1 MAKKGTIDFD
11 DMNVGFDN
19 DDFGDFDSFDMKP
32 RQPKNARE
40 AIAQAAPSVL
50 EGFKDSAMDSNNI
63 RRMAEKGLPK
73 SFSYLLSE
81 ADKYADGYGQLSR
94 EIDKEIRPTVT
105 AMTKVAQRVN
115 RILPSPFQSK
125 LEGIF
130 ERRLQTS
137 DKRQEVDAEEAAV
150 MAMLQDG
157 MGGDGGP
164 GALTKNKR
172 AEEAIE
178 KIDER
183 NYRVKMFQTVSEM
196 RDAVARQSAFTF
208 TQQRQY
214 NRKVLEIQ
222 IRQLLTQRKHLE
234 LATRTSVE
242 VSSLLRDVVKNTGLP
257 EFAKEHANESFRRT
271 AREMMFGRVQR
282 PIANWTQ
289 NYVKG
294 ITKNYTNLFKQRM
307 ASLKRGSEMASD
319 QFDMVKDA
327 MSQAEQFGESKL
339 SVLGGLSGDALFEFL
354 GGMGAEKLKKVFP
367 DAGKAD
373 NLFSY
378 LLRGMRNLPY
388 KASKYGAGASGVS
401 FKDELRR
408 GLYVGYDKDE
418 NQVVR
423 GGGLGGLSGVD
434 YEGRNSRA
442 LEEVIPG
449 YLSRILH
456 SIDIMRTGDDKTP
469 RIVFSKEKGAFTTVK
484 ESARRLEQAILSK
497 GKVAHQ
503 ADEVQTLMTSMG
515 VGESDYALR
524 AKLGRHL
531 MNMSA
536 TATGFDPEGFVNGK
550 IDGLTGREHARLSKI
565 VKRKYG
571 LTHNAEKDRWV
582 SGLGANNRKISDSQE
597 LYSRVQRA
605 NSGIYNNVQAA
616 VNTGSLEELVD
627 LGIVHYSEEDKAW
640 VITDGY
646 MSGRRRDGMGDAI
659 VKNRDKN
666 KEARR
671 RPTDTLPPKPSD
683 KIPRNLGFGGGGLG
697 ENISGRGAKS
707 IVRSIESQTEE
718 LLDSLHELI
727 GVTSDNY
734 DVLNDIHGQIGA
746 GVNVNGYGYRPG
758 MLGRGVGRV
767 FKGARWAGKKMWNI
781 TGAPFR
787 GANWLAKKLGRG
799 IGGMAS
805 GWYKGK
811 EIRGRVNR
819 FMTDVY
825 VFGQGGLRKAL
836 DAAGFSEGR
845 YINMSDGSVIK
856 SLRDIKSGVYDLDA
870 QKQVI
875 SQEEYEAGLLNSIGK
890 RIMAG
895 PLGSVGAGAKK
906 LFDIAT
912 SPITGLWRAGKGLI
926 KNTLSTFMSPP
937 DIYVAGEASPR
948 ILGDLMY
955 KGTYFSGMT
964 GKPLKYLGDIDGEIV
979 TYDRISGQRK
989 VVVTLEEVQAGLV
1002 DNKGRPLTPFFR
1014 KIRNLITAG
1023 KNFALGVL
1031 KAPGAVLKWATNRLK
1046 SFGSGLGNAL
1056 NKMFQGRDNKL
1067 SQVFWLERIYK
1078 LLYTKFTGGKVKGN
1092 KDLAGAMDSIASGAE
1107 RAANRASS
1115 AARDAYDRVKPEEGE
1130 SWWSMLKRRGARA
1143 RTAAEGS
1150 KAGQTMKEK
1159 LGLVT
1164 GSAAMAR
1171 AKDAKDDLLAR
1182 SGSWL
1187 SQMQEKAKEKRDQ
1200 VKASVTESRE
1210 KGKGLFG
1217 GLGGILVTA
1226 LGGVMSSFLGKF
1238 KWMKTA
1244 LTKLIPGTLMKVG
1257 RMIVAAKTGDS
1268 VTDAL
1273 TDGPG
1278 KRKGKRWLRRLKASK
1293 LGRIA
1298 TRIARPVA
1306 SLGGRAAA
1314 VLGADAL
1321 IGGGAAAAST
1331 AAAAGSAAA
1340 GAATAGAGLL
1350 GAVGSGLLAV
1360 GGFLMSPWVLGG
1372 ALVAGAIYGGY
1383 KLYKYYS
1390 KKAQFSASE
1399 RVRLVQY
1406 GMQLDS
1412 QHDTCAKIL
1421 ALEDDIASAITWQ
1434 GERVSFDVKR
1444 INMKGIAEMF
1454 GIPVDT
1460 GQQFAQFSAWF
1471 TRRFIPIY
1479 SSWLMAAKRC
1489 ANVTNIQKLDVRVS
1503 PNLLLQIIRG
1513 SFTPDTSE
1521 GSPYMVDQSPIPG
1534 YYITQGIAR
1543 IQDAMATIERELST
1557 SVKDASKDSR
1567 TYQPLG
1573 KRDGFNPPT
1582 ANLLGRKSILPPS
1595 TPNVDGRVD
1604 DYFGAAERLTTGR
1617 ITGNAVSDDVI
1628 AKFNQIDDMTALR
1641 MKVYGLE
1648 RLHKVYVDILQRFE
1662 RELYKQVSW
1671 GPNGRAIIDFSKPYD
1686 IYVHYAP
1693 LFSLDPSDKEAAQVF
1708 VYWLTK
1714 RFLPAY
1720 TTYLAACHKVDPN
1733 GDPFTS
1739 YGRFRGTEL
1748 LAVAQATSRASAP
1761 SDDGRQF
1768 SVWLVDAL
1776 PFPSER
1782 ANLKASSAAINLQA
1796 FEQAVKSDVYAD
1808 SKVSSRTRL
1817 STQGVTTLQNRI
1829 QNLSNDMAAVTGDTK
1844 SYAYS
1849 PNNTNSYSAANNI
1862 STSWTSAG
1870 YEGQEVSNVK
1880 LAGDSKSRGEMLMKM
1895 ALAAGLS
1902 GDELALFMGT
1912 CAQETGD
1919 FNSYVE
1925 KGANIA
1931 AYAANKSLGNG
1942 SASNA
1947 AKYIGRGPIQMTGLN
1962 NYQNATRW
1970 VQADGVQVDFVAN
1983 PEKMADPYYGAL
1995 AALGYWKNYLR
2006 PLIARKGRQLDPLT
2020 VSAATNG
2027 WYEDGNAPG
2036 GLRTPN
2042 GYDVRLRKIMQWRKI
2057 INGDAPDPTAGDT
2070 QAAADA
2076 TKAVNGPM
2084 QEAGPNTPA
2093 GTEAG
2098 AAPAGKGGQQS
2109 APSPGGT
2116 PTTNPTSPVPTAAL
2130 KTGQALPPSLP
2141 AAAPQDAYRTNAI
2154 PSTPSAMLVRPNG
2167 GAAAMQQQRQAEA
2180 AQAAATVQAQDAL
2193 PVLAKK
2199 QLTVLE
2205 QIRDVLMG
2213 KSGKVQL
2220 EQALTPADGPVPNP
2234 AAANSTPT
2242 PPVANPNT
2250 TSNVAPKAT
2259 PASVAP
2265 ATAQKTA
2272 TEDALANRPTSSA
2285 PQSQETAK
2293 LPFDVSL

>member
-19 DDFGDFDSFDMKP
+19 DDFDDFNFDMKP

-50 EGFKDSAMDSNNI
+50 EGFKDSAMDTNNI
-63 RRMAEKGLPK
+63 RRMAEKALPK
-73 SFSYLLSE
+73 SFSYALSE
-81 ADKYADGYGQLSR
+81 VDKYADGYGQLSR

-115 RILPSPFQSK
+115 RIIPSPVQGK
-125 LEGIF
+125 LEAF
-130 ERRLQTS
+130 FDRRLQTA
-137 DKRQEVDAEEAAV
+137 DKRQDIDAEEAAV

-157 MGGDGGP
+157 MGGDGGE
-164 GALTKNKR
+164 GALTKNRR

-183 NYRVKMFQTVSEM
+183 NYRVKMFQTISEV
-196 RDAVARQSAFTF
+196 RDATVRQSTYTF

-214 NRKVLEIQ
+214 NRKVLEVQ

-307 ASLKRGSEMASD
+307 ASLKRGSEMATD
-319 QFDMVKDA
+319 QFDMIKDA
-327 MSQAEQFGESKL
+327 MAQAEQFGESKL
-339 SVLGGLSGDALFEFL
+339 SVLGGLSGDALFEYI
-354 GGMGAEKLKKVFP
+354 GGMGAEKLRKAFP
-367 DAGKAD
+367 DAGKVD

-423 GGGLGGLSGVD
+423 GGGLSGLGGMD
-434 YEGRNSRA
+434 YERRNSQA
-442 LEEVIPG
+442 LYEILPG

-456 SIDIMRTGDDKTP
+456 SIDMMRTGDPNTP
-469 RIVFSKEKGAFTTVK
+469 RIVFSKEKGSFTTMK
-484 ESARRLEQAILSK
+484 ESSRRLEHAILSK
-497 GKVAHQ
+497 GKVANQ
-503 ADEVQTLMTSMG
+503 ADEVQSLMTSMG
-515 VGESDYALR
+515 VGESDHALR

-531 MNMSA
+531 MNMSS

-550 IDGLTGREHARLSKI
+550 VDGLTAREQTRLSKI
-565 VKRKYG
+565 LKAKYG
-571 LTHNAEKDRWV
+571 LKHNAEKDRWEA
-582 SGLGANNRKISDSQE
+582 GLSANNRKISDSQE
-597 LYSRVQRA
+597 LYARVQRA

-616 VNTGSLEELVD
+616 VNTGSLEELIA
-627 LGIVHYSEEDKAW
+627 LGIVHYSEDEKAW
-640 VITDGY
+640 VIKDGY
-646 MSGRRRDGMGDAI
+646 MSGRRREGMGDSI
-659 VKNRDKN
+659 VN
-666 KEARR
+666 ARNAKR
-671 RPTDTLPPKPSD
+671 QARGRPTDVLPPKPSD
-683 KIPRNLGFGGGGLG
+683 KAPGGFGFGGSSIT
-697 ENISGRGAKS
+697 ENISGKGAKS
-707 IVRSIESQTEE
+707 IVRSIETQTEE

-727 GVTSDNY
+727 GVSSDNF
-734 DVLNDIHGQIGA
+734 DVLNDIYEQIGA
-746 GVNVNGYGYRPG
+746 GVTVNGYGFKPG
-758 MLGRGVGRV
+758 LLGRTASRA
-767 FKGARWAGKKMWNI
+767 FKGARWAGRKMWNI

-787 GANWLAKKLGRG
+787 GANWLRKKLTSG
-799 IGGMAS
+799 IGGAVS

-811 EIRGRVNR
+811 EVRGRVNR

-895 PLGSVGAGAKK
+895 PLGSLGAGVKK
-906 LFDIAT
+906 VFDIAT
-912 SPITGLWRAGKGLI
+912 SPVTGLWKAGKGLI

-937 DIYVAGEASPR
+937 DIYVPGEPSPR

-979 TYDRISGQRK
+979 TYDRISGTRK

-1002 DNKGRPLTPFFR
+1002 DNKGKPLTPFFR

-1031 KAPGAVLKWATNRLK
+1031 KAPGTVLKWAKNKLK
-1046 SFGSGLGNAL
+1046 SMGSGLGNAL

-1092 KDLAGAMDSIASGAE
+1092 KDLQGAMDSIASGAE
-1107 RAANRASS
+1107 RAANKAS
-1115 AARDAYDRVKPEEGE
+1115 AKARELYDKVKPDDGE
-1130 SWWSMLKRRGARA
+1130 SWWSMLRRRGA
-1143 RTAAEGS
+1143 
-1150 KAGQTMKEK
+1150 KAKGQFDETSAGKTMKEK

-1171 AKDAKDDLLAR
+1171 AQDAKDDLMAR

-1187 SQMQEKAKEKRDQ
+1187 EQMRERAKAKKEEI
-1200 VKASVTESRE
+1200 KAKVGDNKE
-1210 KGKGLFG
+1210 KGKSLFS
-1217 GLGGILVTA
+1217 GLGGMLVTA
-1226 LGGVMSSFLGKF
+1226 LGGVMTGFLKKF
-1238 KWMKTA
+1238 SWMKSA
-1244 LTKLIPGTLMKVG
+1244 LTKLIPDTLMKVG
-1257 RMIVAAKTGDS
+1257 RMIVASKAGDS
-1268 VTDAL
+1268 ITDAL
-1273 TDGPG
+1273 EDGPG
-1278 KRKGKRWLRRLKASK
+1278 KRKGKRWWRRLKATK
-1293 LGRIA
+1293 GAKWLGRM
-1298 TRIARPVA
+1298 ARPVMN
-1306 SLGGRAAA
+1306 LGGRAAA
-1314 VLGADAL
+1314 VLGADAVL
-1321 IGGGAAAAST
+1321 GGGAAAAASSAAAST
-1331 AAAAGSAAA
+1331 ASAAA
-1340 GAATAGAGLL
+1340 GAATAGMGLL
-1350 GAVGSGLLAV
+1350 STIGTGLVAV

-1372 ALVAGAIYGGY
+1372 MAVAGAIYGGY
-1383 KLYKYYS
+1383 KLYQYYA
-1390 KKAQFSASE
+1390 KKAEFSAAE

-1421 ALEDDIASAITWQ
+1421 ALEDDIAPAISWQ
-1434 GERVSFDVKR
+1434 GERVSFDVKK

-1454 GIPVDT
+1454 GIPMDT
-1460 GQQFAQFSAWF
+1460 GQQFAQFSGWF
-1471 TRRFIPIY
+1471 TKRFIPIY
-1479 SSWLMAAKRC
+1479 SSWLMSARRC
-1489 ANVTNIQKLDVRVS
+1489 ANLTNIQKLDIRVS
-1503 PNLLLQIIRG
+1503 PAILLQIVRG
-1513 SFTPDTSE
+1513 SFNADTSE

-1534 YYITQGIAR
+1534 YYIAPGVSR
-1543 IQDAMATIERELST
+1543 IQAAMATIERELST
-1557 SVKDASKDSR
+1557 SAKDATKDSR
-1567 TYQPLG
+1567 VYQPLG
-1573 KRDGFNPPT
+1573 RKDGFT
-1582 ANLLGRKSILPPS
+1582 APSSNLLNRKSILPAA

-1604 DYFGAAERLTTGR
+1604 DYYGAAERLTTGR
-1617 ITGNAVSDDVI
+1617 ITGNAVSDDLI

-1662 RELYKQVSW
+1662 RDLYKQVSW
-1671 GPNGRAIIDFSKPYD
+1671 GPDGRAIIDFSKPYD

-1693 LFSLDPSDKEAAQVF
+1693 LFSLDPTDKEAAQVF

-1733 GDPFTS
+1733 GDPFTA

-1748 LAVAQATSRASAP
+1748 LAVAQATSRAAAP

-1768 SVWLVDAL
+1768 SVWLVDAI
-1776 PFPSER
+1776 PFPNER

-1808 SKVSSRTRL
+1808 SKVNARTKL
-1817 STQGVTTLQNRI
+1817 TTQGVTTLQNRL
-1829 QNLSNDMAAVTGDTK
+1829 QNLTNDMAAVTGNTR
-1844 SYAYS
+1844 AYS
-1849 PNNTNSYSAANNI
+1849 YTPNNTNSYSASNNI

-1895 ALAAGLS
+1895 ALSAGLS

-1925 KGANIA
+1925 KGANVA

-1970 VQADGVQVDFVAN
+1970 LQADGVQVDFVAN
-1983 PEKMADPYYGAL
+1983 PEKMADPYYGSL
-1995 AALGYWKNYLR
+1995 AALAYWKNYLR
-2006 PLIARKGRQLDPLT
+2006 PLIAKKGRQLDPLT

-2027 WYEDGNAPG
+2027 WYEDPNAQG

-2042 GYDVRLRKIMQWRKI
+2042 GYDVRLRKILQWRKI

-2070 QAAADA
+2070 QAAADT
-2076 TKAVNGPM
+2076 TKAVQGPI
-2084 QEAGPNTPA
+2084 QAAGPNTPP

-2098 AAPAGKGGQQS
+2098 AGTGGQQT
-2109 APSPGGT
+2109 APSPGGA
-2116 PTTNPTSPVPTAAL
+2116 PATNPTSPAPSASL
-2130 KTGQALPPSLP
+2130 KPGQAMAPSLP
-2141 AAAPQDAYRTNAI
+2141 AAAPQDAYRTNAM
-2154 PSTPSAMLVRPNG
+2154 PSTPSSMLVRPNG
-2167 GAAAMQQQRQAEA
+2167 GAAATQQQRQAEA
-2180 AQAAATVQAQDAL
+2180 AQTAANVQAQDMLPAL
-2193 PVLAKK
+2193 AQK
-2199 QLTVLE
+2199 QVNVLE
-2205 QIRDVLMG
+2205 QIRDILLG
-2213 KSGKVQL
+2213 KGGKVQL
-2220 EQALTPADGPVPNP
+2220 DEALKPADAPAPNP
-2234 AAANSTPT
+2234 AAANTTPT
-2242 PPVANPNT
+2242 PPVAKPNT
-2250 TSNVAPKAT
+2250 TSNVSPKAT
-2259 PASVAP
+2259 PESVAP
-2265 ATAQKTA
+2265 ATAQKTP
-2272 TEDALANRPTSSA
+2272 TEDALANRPA
-2285 PQSQETAK
+2285 PAPQQSQEGAK